1 MSVTVPVRRGLT
13 AACLL
18 VCVATPAKASA
29 SARHDALE
37 AGIIRS
43 MNQTRAAYGLPSLR
57 PNHALARAADA
68 HSASMRRHNV
78 LSHGAF
84 TSRVRHYVR
93 ARRIGENL
101 AWSSQCDPGSIV
113 QMWMNSPPH
122 RRVMLSRSFR
132 KVGVGRRSRANYCF
146 VTADFSTAR

>member
-1 MSVTVPVRRGLT
+1 MSVTVPVRRGLA

-18 VCVATPAKASA
+18 ICAATPAKASA

-37 AGIIRS
+37 VGIIRA
-43 MNQTRAAYGLPSLR
+43 MNQTRAAYGLPALR
-57 PNHALARAADA
+57 ASYGLARAADA

-84 TSRVRHYVR
+84 SARLRHYVR
-93 ARRIGENL
+93 ARRVGENL
-101 AWSSQCDPGSIV
+101 AWASRCSPSTIV
-113 QMWMNSPPH
+113 QMWMNSSGH

-132 KVGVGRRSRANYCF
+132 KVGVGQRSRSNACF
-146 VTADFSTAR
+146 VTADFSSAR